1 MTAIRAMLLAE
12 ELDSLRK
19 LSRGP
24 TKKRIP
30 AGHGETLVRCGFAK
44 DRAGTLAITAM
55 GHAKLVLEITR
66 LSWLFNAD
74 PGGSKGAATMDD
86 IVGFDE
92 LRWLRELSFKTQR
105 KVVPE
110 VIEAKLLTR
119 GLIEPKT
126 GGFAL
131 TARGRIALAKLG

>member
-1 MTAIRAMLLAE
+1 MLLTE

-19 LSRGP
+19 LARGP
-24 TKKRIP
+24 TKKHIP
-30 AGHGETLVRCGFAK
+30 AGHGETLVRCGFANI
-44 DRAGTLAITAM
+44 RAGTLAITAM

-74 PGGSKGAATMDD
+74 ASGLKGAGTMDE

-92 LRWLRELSFKTQR
+92 LRWLRELSFKAQK

-110 VIEAKLLTR
+110 MIEAKLLTR
-119 GLIEPKT
+119 GLIERKT